1 MQSRLLWWQ
10 AAAGPLHPP
19 GCPMASR
26 ILGWLLVPWTLQL
39 AGGQSVTHTGLPIVA
54 SLANSAVSFTCKITY
69 QYTPK
74 FQPFTV
80 SYFHVDL
87 QGRTSRKQP
96 TGCRPASGTENQTYT
111 LDCRVTLRLPN
122 ASATGSYYCCL
133 LWPSSTIT
141 VTGNSTFILVRD
153 TGYRDPPQSVQKP
166 LLFSFTG
173 LLTALGVLGTALLLW
188 KKGQDAARPSVTL
201 PGSLLALLPLPVL
214 LLCTPPR
221 LQAWGSVLG
230 PPGALTS
237 LDVRDDPTHPQGG
250 PGGHTMV
257 SSVPSQ
263 VQRAPGEVS
272 GIQGPHF
279 PDSWS
284 QGAPGEPCLGA
295 PIPHPWPPR
304 AGWLAGERTGIPVV
318 LTRRGTEV
326 PGVTITSDRNGGL
339 QRLQCRGFEDRT
351 PRPARRAAIS
361 RLDKPQSPL
370 G

>member
-1 MQSRLLWWQ
+1 MQRRLLWWQ

-19 GCPMASR
+19 GCRMASQ

-69 QYTPK
+69 QHTPK

-133 LWPSSTIT
+133 LWPSSTVTI
-141 VTGNSTFILVRD
+141 TGNSTFILVRD

-188 KKGQDAARPSVTL
+188 KKKQMLVPEKHTTKEHPDPGSASRPTQASAESIYTALEHPEPEVYAYIESEASSPPSARNRPSQE
-201 PGSLLALLPLPVL
+201 
-214 LLCTPPR
+214 R
-221 LQAWGSVLG
+221 L
-230 PPGALTS
+230 
-237 LDVRDDPTHPQGG
+237 
-250 PGGHTMV
+250 
-257 SSVPSQ
+257 
-263 VQRAPGEVS
+263 
-272 GIQGPHF
+272 
-279 PDSWS
+279 
-284 QGAPGEPCLGA
+284 
-295 PIPHPWPPR
+295 
-304 AGWLAGERTGIPVV
+304 
-318 LTRRGTEV
+318 RR
-326 PGVTITSDRNGGL
+326 
-339 QRLQCRGFEDRT
+339 FEDDRE
-351 PRPARRAAIS
+351 
-361 RLDKPQSPL
+361 LNL
-370 G
+370 VYENL

>member
-80 SYFHVDL
+80 NYFHVDL

-133 LWPSSTIT
+133 LWPSSN
-141 VTGNSTFILVRD
+141 VTGNGTFILVRD

-166 LLFSFTG
+166 LLFSLTG

-188 KKGQDAARPSVTL
+188 KKKQMLVPEKRTTKEHPD
-201 PGSLLALLPLPVL
+201 PGSASRPAQAPAESIYTALERPEPEVYAYLESEASS
-214 LLCTPPR
+214 PPSAR
-221 LQAWGSVLG
+221 NC
-230 PPGALTS
+230 
-237 LDVRDDPTHPQGG
+237 
-250 PGGHTMV
+250 
-257 SSVPSQ
+257 PSQ
-263 VQRAPGEVS
+263 
-272 GIQGPHF
+272 
-279 PDSWS
+279 
-284 QGAPGEPCLGA
+284 
-295 PIPHPWPPR
+295 
-304 AGWLAGERTGIPVV
+304 ER
-318 LTRRGTEV
+318 L
-326 PGVTITSDRNGGL
+326 
-339 QRLQCRGFEDRT
+339 CRFEDDT
-351 PRPARRAAIS
+351 E
-361 RLDKPQSPL
+361 LNL
-370 G
+370 VYENL